1 MSQFMIEYRMKIIDT
16 SINYDIGKITN
27 NFHQTHYGKL
37 WRQFGF

>member
-16 SINYDIGKITN
+16 SVNHDIGKIAD

-37 WRQFGF
+37 